1 MQAKNEVASST
12 KTSLAKPQV
21 PGQVKHY
28 LQFADLTREE
38 YDYLLARSAYLKA
51 KFKSYETWH
60 PLHDRT
66 LAMIF
71 EKHSTRTRLSF
82 EAGIHQLGGHAVYLN
97 TRDTQLGRGEPV
109 EDAAQVIS
117 RMTDIIMIRTFG
129 QDIIERFAA
138 NSRVPVINGLT
149 NEYHPCQVLADI
161 FTFVETRGSIQGK
174 TVAWVGDANNMAY
187 TWVQAAEKLDFQL
200 RFSAPAGYQLDMSRI
215 SSNGLKHLT
224 VCADPK
230 EACKGADL
238 VTTDV
243 WTSMGYEEENTSR
256 MTAFKDWIVS
266 QELMSLAKPNAVFMH
281 CLPAHRGEEVT
292 AEVIDGPQSVVW
304 EEAENRL
311 HVQKALMEY
320 LLCGRL
326 D

>member
-1 MQAKNEVASST
+1 MNS
-12 KTSLAKPQV
+12 SLAKPQV
-21 PGQVKHY
+21 PGQLKHY
-28 LQFADLTREE
+28 LQFTDLTRSE
-38 YDYLLARSAYLKA
+38 YDYLFARSAWLKT

-71 EKHSTRTRLSF
+71 EKQSTRTRLSF

-149 NEYHPCQVLADI
+149 NEFHPCQVLTDV
-161 FTFVETRGSIQGK
+161 FTFVEARGPIQGK

-187 TWVQAAEKLDFQL
+187 TWIQAAEVLDFQV
-200 RFSAPAGYQLDMSRI
+200 RFSAPTGYTLDPARLSAAAA
-215 SSNGLKHLT
+215 KHLT
-224 VCADPK
+224 VCNSPED
-230 EACKGADL
+230 ACKDADI
-238 VTTDV
+238 VSTDV
-243 WTSMGYEEENTSR
+243 WTSMGFEDENTSR
-256 MTAFKDWIVS
+256 MAAFKNWMVS
-266 QELMSLAKPNAVFMH
+266 DRLMALAKPNALFMH
-281 CLPAHRGEEVT
+281 CLPAHRGEEV
-292 AEVIDGPQSVVW
+292 AASVIDGPQSVVW

-320 LLCGRL
+320 LLCGHL

>member
-1 MQAKNEVASST
+1 MN
-12 KTSLAKPQV
+12 TSLAKPQV
-21 PGQVKHY
+21 PGQLKHY
-28 LQFADLTREE
+28 LQFTDLTRSE
-38 YDYLLARSAYLKA
+38 YDYLFARSAWLKT

-71 EKHSTRTRLSF
+71 EKQSTRTRLSF

-149 NEYHPCQVLADI
+149 NEFHPCQVLTDV
-161 FTFVETRGSIQGK
+161 FTFVEARGPIQGK

-187 TWVQAAEKLDFQL
+187 TWIQAAEVLGFQV
-200 RFSAPAGYQLDMSRI
+200 RFSAPNGYTLDPARLSAAAA
-215 SSNGLKHLT
+215 KHLT
-224 VCADPK
+224 VCNSPED
-230 EACKGADL
+230 ACKDADI
-238 VTTDV
+238 VSTDV
-243 WTSMGYEEENTSR
+243 WTSMGFEDENTSR
-256 MTAFKDWIVS
+256 MAAFKNWMVS
-266 QELMSLAKPNAVFMH
+266 DRLMALAKPEALFMH

-292 AEVIDGPQSVVW
+292 ASVIDGPQSVVW

>member
-1 MQAKNEVASST
+1 MNS
-12 KTSLAKPQV
+12 SLAKPQV
-21 PGQVKHY
+21 PGQQKHY
-28 LQFADLTREE
+28 LQFIDLTRSE
-38 YDYLLARSAYLKA
+38 YDYLFARSAWLKT

-71 EKHSTRTRLSF
+71 EKQSTRTRLSF

-149 NEYHPCQVLADI
+149 NEFHPCQVLTDV
-161 FTFVETRGSIQGK
+161 FTFVEARGPIQGK

-187 TWVQAAEKLDFQL
+187 TWIQAAEVLGFQV
-200 RFSAPAGYQLDMSRI
+200 RFSAPNGYTLDPARLSTAAA
-215 SSNGLKHLT
+215 KHLT
-224 VCADPK
+224 VCNSPED
-230 EACKGADL
+230 ACKDADL
-238 VTTDV
+238 VSTDV
-243 WTSMGYEEENTSR
+243 WTSMGYEAENTSR
-256 MTAFKDWIVS
+256 MAAFKNWMVS
-266 QELMSLAKPNAVFMH
+266 DRLMALAKPNALFMH
-281 CLPAHRGEEVT
+281 CLPAHRGEEV
-292 AEVIDGPQSVVW
+292 AASVIDGPQSVVW